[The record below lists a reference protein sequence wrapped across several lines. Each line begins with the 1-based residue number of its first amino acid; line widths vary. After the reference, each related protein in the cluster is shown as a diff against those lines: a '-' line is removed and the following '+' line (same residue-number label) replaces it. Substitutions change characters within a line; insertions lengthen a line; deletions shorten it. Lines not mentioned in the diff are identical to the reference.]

1 MTGRRLLLRKEEKS
15 QIPDLKF
22 HKTFTMGEIHASMP
36 NPVESIGYINS
47 YSSSIPRP
55 TKGIC
60 NFETVKATAR
70 VYLDLLKTFA
80 ILKL

>member
-1 MTGRRLLLRKEEKS
+1 M
-15 QIPDLKF
+15 PDLKF

-55 TKGIC
+55 TKDIC
-60 NFETVKATAR
+60 NFETVKAGKDSPKLGFLKRFPET
-70 VYLDLLKTFA
+70 DLFYQKQKATSRSY
-80 ILKL
+80 